1 MHVKSHA
8 QELTHVSTKPKAT
21 RENMYIMTVQN
32 MTAQEKY
39 LSALLLRCLV
49 RGLRPTAT
57 EKACPLGRR
66 HALPHK
72 RRFRDALTAALLEK
86 LYRQQ
91 LTLSKPS
98 R

>member
-39 LSALLLRCLV
+39 LSAL
-49 RGLRPTAT
+49 
-57 EKACPLGRR
+57 PLYTPYIYYDPDYW
-66 HALPHK
+66 APEMLP
-72 RRFRDALTAALLEK
+72 LTFGNSNLN
-86 LYRQQ
+86 
-91 LTLSKPS
+91 PI
-98 R
+98 